1 MNLRRCFLLLALV
14 AALLGLSGC
23 GETVTY
29 DQSAYAPGTTE
40 GFTYNGSQAGISLTL
55 NDEWLIYG
63 PENYEAVI
71 GLKND
76 LADRALVEDIL
87 NSGQTLYEF
96 YAADAERTILRV
108 SVEDLRVRYGDI
120 TAQDY
125 AEIQAEHLPKM
136 ANTFS
141 LENVEVTSG
150 TTELAGETHPS
161 VYLTS
166 EMVHVPHYE
175 QYVYIRRGNYLYTVL
190 CSCVEVDRTTELLAL
205 FEPAA

>member
-40 GFTYNGSQAGISLTL
+40 GLTYTNPQLNLSVTL
-55 NDEWLIYG
+55 SGEWVVYG

-71 GLKND
+71 GLKQD
-76 LADRALVEDIL
+76 LDDREMVEEIL
-87 NSGQTLYEF
+87 NAGQPLYEF
-96 YAADAERTILRV
+96 YATDANRTIVRV
-108 SVEDLRVRYGDI
+108 SVEDMRPLYGEI

-125 AEIQAEHLPKM
+125 ADVQANHLSKM
-136 ANTFS
+136 AHAYA
-141 LENVEVTSG
+141 LENVEVTVG
-150 TTELAGETHPS
+150 TTELAGKTYPS

-175 QYVYIRRGNYLYTVL
+175 HYVYIQDGNYLYTVL
-190 CSCVEVDRTTELLAL
+190 CSCVEVDCCSDMLAL
-205 FEPAA
+205 FTPAA